1 MTSIRPVRTVLLA
14 LAAILVLVGV
24 PSATAAAAFADP
36 AGDQL
41 DKPDSDLIGPDIT
54 AVEVTNTRSGT
65 ITFRATI
72 ANYASLPAHSTI
84 SLLFDLDKNNVTGD
98 QGFEYAISY
107 EIDPAGQSRLVFER
121 FEESLFTLVEIP
133 ATSLSATFSSGVLTV
148 SVPRSE
154 LANTT
159 TFDFGLFAV
168 VFNANESDVAGD
180 VGPDAGIWTYDL
192 DGLPAPRLSASKL
205 VLSPMRPVAGRPF
218 SVSAV
223 VTRSDTGAVIKTGS
237 VTCKV
242 RLGKTSLRAAGT
254 FRDQSAR
261 CTMAIP
267 RTAKGKTLS
276 GSLTVRTVGAVV
288 TKRFIFRVL

>member
-1 MTSIRPVRTVLLA
+1 MLLT
-14 LAAILVLVGV
+14 LVAILVVGV
-24 PSATAAAAFADP
+24 PSATASAVFADP

-54 AVEVTNTRSGT
+54 AVEVANTRSGT
-65 ITFRATI
+65 LTFRATI
-72 ANYASLPAHSTI
+72 ANYASLPAHSTV

-107 EIDPAGQSRLVFER
+107 EIDPAGQSRLIFER
-121 FEESLFTLVEIP
+121 YEESQFTLVEIP
-133 ATSLSATFSSGVLTV
+133 ATNLSATFSSGVLTV
-148 SVPRSE
+148 TVPRSE
-154 LANTT
+154 LENTT

-192 DGLPAPRLSASKL
+192 VGLPAPSLSAPRL
-205 VLSPMRPVAGRPF
+205 VVSPKRPVAGRPF

-223 VTRSDTGAVIKTGS
+223 VTRSDTGAAITTGS
-237 VTCKV
+237 VACNV
-242 RLGKTSLRAAGT
+242 RLGSTRLRTAGA
-254 FRDQSAR
+254 FRAQSAR

-276 GSLTVRTVGAVV
+276 GSLSVRSAGAVV
-288 TKRFIFRVL
+288 TKRFTFRVL

>member
-1 MTSIRPVRTVLLA
+1 MRTVLLA

-41 DKPDSDLIGPDIT
+41 DKPDFDLIGPDIT

-72 ANYASLPAHSTI
+72 ANYASLPPHSII

-107 EIDPAGQSRLVFER
+107 EVDPAGQSRLIFER
-121 FEESLFTLVEIP
+121 YEESQFTLVEIP
-133 ATSLSATFSSGVLTV
+133 ATNLSATFAAGALTV
-148 SVPRSE
+148 TIPRSE

-180 VGPDAGIWTYDL
+180 VGPDSGIWTYDL
-192 DGLPAPRLSASKL
+192 DGLPAPRLSAPKL
-205 VLSPMRPVAGRPF
+205 VLSPKSPVAGRPF

-223 VTRSDTGAVIKTGS
+223 VTRSDTGAVITTGS
-237 VTCKV
+237 VTCNV
-242 RLGKTSLRAAGT
+242 RLGKTSLRAAGR
-254 FRDQSAR
+254 FRAQSAR

-276 GSLTVRTVGAVV
+276 GSLTVRTAGAVV
-288 TKRFIFRVL
+288 TKRFTFRVL